1 MNKKFSTLFTVGL
14 LLGGSLF
21 VPADAKEITGEQ
33 FLSAIESNSLNKE
46 TLDQLLGGEK
56 LVELT
61 TDVNLK
67 SKFSN
72 FPIVIVSDGFDGYT
86 FTAKNGVKFNGK
98 IIVAEDGVTIKDID
112 FVTPLNA
119 FQESGN
125 AAANSAIVVCA
136 DDVTITGNS
145 FVMED
150 GIEDVTGARTNNSM
164 VGITVLPQSENANY
178 STISGNTISG
188 FDYLGAGQYYSS
200 GIELLQNTQAGI
212 ARGIANTQVGA
223 VDFQNAL
230 KALIDNGIKGL
241 NTRNVEGVNSAVL
254 ADPENNGIGE
264 NNYAGNTVNEIVS
277 NNGSVVSA
285 KLDEV
290 ASEAAKVAL
299 KDLIVDASA
308 NAVISVENATAAEVQ
323 AVIAGLGEDVTGNKN
338 LTIVTEDANIIVGEP
353 TNIPDNGKDNV
364 EVTGAFVKMT
374 NGKTYTLYAQG
385 KGYLTVTGTDITYEK
400 TVSSGAYW
408 TVSIN
413 GNGVYTFTNALG
425 KKLSYN
431 GFSEFELTETS
442 GNLFTLS
449 ANKSDLGEEFGAA
462 EVPMNN
468 VTAAD
473 MNAVNE
479 GSFSID
485 YRFNDQEIAEVNPFK
500 GDVKA
505 FEYKGDIYF
514 ASSWPSSLDK
524 ENVISNV
531 SDFNKCVFVVAT
543 PEHSWNINDVRE
555 NGEGTRFA
563 EVQGNRLVVNPS
575 LDELKA
581 GKYAISNAAFFV
593 QQSPLSTNAYTLMLK
608 EVTYLNEDRDG
619 VLTGS
624 NLYIALLDDEAGL
637 IVTTITDLTK
647 TDKVK
652 VSGTITNSRTANVS
666 EILSSDK
673 ASIFNIKFVS
683 TTADWTGEN
692 DKTKSEYNK
701 YLGVNADG
709 TFAQGA
715 EFLNLSAPENQW
727 IIVNANQSA
736 KTFTFQNREL
746 DGITFT
752 TQLVKTDKA
761 NVYEL
766 RAVGEW
772 VNEFAYLDKDAKNEY
787 TEGWSFPLSGTT
799 VQLEAVNAD
808 PEAGYVT
815 NELDTAGLIRMSF
828 TTVDRVIAGELFVT
842 TDDNGNV
849 VLDQDESKAEQF
861 SVIKFD
867 AAATNTALSD
877 TLYADNDYAIWSA
890 NKVQIVPDGDTIAVV
905 SYAFKQLRADG
916 KSYYLNHEF
925 ELAKE
930 DDEADAPR
938 FMIKVNKNN
947 SYSLIPVKEWYRW
960 DSYRDN
966 VKQGTT
972 TYAPVE
978 TAEEYVT
985 RWNASIYYD
994 YATREFDFNILKETP
1009 GTSYEHKP
1017 QHVTMQAV
1025 NGGYLAMDSVNM
1037 DGIVAPVSSLR
1048 SSYTK
1053 DQLTF
1058 KLDTADSEAVTPSFM
1073 ISHMGNYMY
1082 NATDSLNYYNEGTA
1096 SDELVKKFG
1105 VEIDNVYRAKAI
1117 FQSADLEKVEDLN
1130 NYKFQI
1136 VLANDSENE
1145 YVIRSVNDYHYVAAH
1160 NQKLY
1165 FTNKVE
1171 DALKVYVEKTDAP
1184 TANEEISAG
1193 NVVVAG
1199 VDGAVVVKG
1208 AEGKNVIVSTILGK
1222 VVANEVVSSDN
1233 ATIAAPAGIVVVSV
1247 DGESFKVV
1255 VK

>member
-1 MNKKFSTLFTVGL
+1 MNKKVLTLCAAMLLSGSSLVYAGDYVNNGISGTNWQTELNAFMGGDKPVTLSADGLKMTVNDEVTFSDQRNFL
-14 LLGGSLF
+14 LIDRDDF
-21 VPADAKEITGEQ
+21 VLDGNHQTWNGRIVITGE
-33 FLSAIESNSLNKE
+33 N
-46 TLDQLLGGEK
+46 
-56 LVELT
+56 
-61 TDVNLK
+61 
-67 SKFSN
+67 
-72 FPIVIVSDGFDGYT
+72 
-86 FTAKNGVKFNGK
+86 
-98 IIVAEDGVTIKDID
+98 VTIKNLKINYKNVMISPNAGEDGTVIENKSAITVFASKVNLID
-112 FVTPLNA
+112 NEITVSSTKPDDAHVANGISIYPLTSDPVFIITGNTINNA
-119 FQESGN
+119 NEIANGDEIWPDSPAFGIEIIGNIPGEANNGYTYFTSKSGKSGSASNVNFSNSKISDNKINN
-125 AAANSAIVVCA
+125 AAIDYAYVEAHGVVSQTNPNG
-136 DDVTITGNS
+136 DRFEVVTITKS
-145 FVMED
+145 Q
-150 GIEDVTGARTNNSM
+150 TNERAF
-164 VGITVLPQSENANY
+164 IKTFENAA
-178 STISGNTISG
+178 
-188 FDYLGAGQYYSS
+188 D
-200 GIELLQNTQAGI
+200 
-212 ARGIANTQVGA
+212 
-223 VDFQNAL
+223 NA
-230 KALIDNGIKGL
+230 II
-241 NTRNVEGVNSAVL
+241 T
-254 ADPENNGIGE
+254 
-264 NNYAGNTVNEIVS
+264 
-277 NNGSVVSA
+277 
-285 KLDEV
+285 
-290 ASEAAKVAL
+290 
-299 KDLIVDASA
+299 
-308 NAVISVENATAAEVQ
+308 VENATAAEVQ
-323 AVIAGLGEDVTGNKN
+323 AVIAGLGEDATSKKN

-353 TNIPDNGKDNV
+353 TNIPANDKDNV
-364 EVTGAFVKMT
+364 EVTGAFVKMED
-374 NGKTYTLYAQG
+374 GGTYTLYAQG
-385 KGYLTVTGTDITYEK
+385 KGYLTVTTGTDITYAA
-400 TVSSGAYW
+400 TVGSGAYW
-408 TVSIN
+408 TVSKN
-413 GNGVYTFTNALG
+413 SNDVYTFTNALG

-431 GFSEFELTETS
+431 GFSEFTLTENE

-449 ANKSDLGEEFGAA
+449 ANGVEVGTFGAA

-485 YRFNDQEIAEVNPFK
+485 YRFSDQEIAEVNPFK

-505 FEYKGDIYF
+505 FEYNGDIYF
-514 ASSWPSSLDK
+514 ASSWPSSLDGK
-524 ENVISNV
+524 DKIYNV

-543 PEHSWNINDVRE
+543 PEHSWNINDVRA

-581 GKYAISNAAFFV
+581 GKYARSNAAFFV

-624 NLYIALLDDEAGL
+624 NLYVALLDDEAGL

-652 VSGTITNSRTANVS
+652 VSGTITNSRTANAS

-715 EFLNLSAPENQW
+715 EFLNLTAPENQW
-727 IIVNANQSA
+727 IIVNANQNA

-766 RAVGEW
+766 RTVGEW
-772 VNEFAYLDKDAKNEY
+772 VNEFAYLDKDAKDEY

-842 TDDNGNV
+842 TDDNGV

-867 AAATNTALSD
+867 AAATKTALSD

-890 NKVQIVPDGDTIAVV
+890 NKVQIVPDGDTIAAV

-925 ELAKE
+925 ELAKIDE
-930 DDEADAPR
+930 EADAPR
-938 FMIKVNKNN
+938 FMVKVNKNN

-966 VKQGTT
+966 VSQGAT

-978 TAEEYVT
+978 TAEEYVA
-985 RWNASIYYD
+985 RGNASIYYD

-1017 QHVTMQAV
+1017 QHVTMEAV

-1105 VEIDNVYRAKAI
+1105 VEIDNEYRAKAI

-1165 FTNKVE
+1165 FTDKVE

-1184 TANEEISAG
+1184 TANETISAG

-1233 ATIAAPAGIVVVSV
+1233 AQIATPAGIVVVSV